1 MLVDPEDLKLSNKL
15 LNLQEKLLLEKSELD
30 KNYKD
35 NNSDTIEALLILR
48 TNISIFKEKYK
59 NVPYLLKHNR
69 IMSDLIKTF
78 PNANQNNLL
87 KLLRQY
93 RFYSEQD
100 LIKAYSIFIPTIL
113 ALVNFI
119 FFLDLAWYNLLLVL
133 VTEMSFFGS
142 LLYLILINL
151 TISTYRKEE

>member
-1 MLVDPEDLKLSNKL
+1 
-15 LNLQEKLLLEKSELD
+15 
-30 KNYKD
+30 
-35 NNSDTIEALLILR
+35 
-48 TNISIFKEKYK
+48 
-59 NVPYLLKHNR
+59 
-69 IMSDLIKTF
+69 MSDLIKTF

-113 ALVNFI
+113 ALVNFV
-119 FFLDLAWYNLLLVL
+119 FFLDLVWYNLLLVL

>member
-1 MLVDPEDLKLSNKL
+1 
-15 LNLQEKLLLEKSELD
+15 
-30 KNYKD
+30 
-35 NNSDTIEALLILR
+35 
-48 TNISIFKEKYK
+48 
-59 NVPYLLKHNR
+59 
-69 IMSDLIKTF
+69 MSDLIKTF

-100 LIKAYSIFIPTIL
+100 LIKAYSIFIPTVL